1 MKGME
6 YGFLDILSKEYKD
19 LTPILLN
26 EFDYNKETEKF
37 NIRKNQ
43 KFKTKI
49 PLDKRIK
56 YFLYSY
62 LKRRERQK
70 NEPTTDEIILDI
82 MPLLKNGLT
91 PDNQT
96 ILIVLRTIA
105 EEFEKDRWRIK
116 QNGQTTINF

>member
-1 MKGME
+1 MTDKQ
-6 YGFLDILSKEYKD
+6 I
-19 LTPILLN
+19 TPILLN
-26 EFDYNKETEKF
+26 EFDYDKETEKF

-62 LKRRERQK
+62 LKRREQQK

-105 EEFEKDRWRIK
+105 EEFEKNRWRIK